1 MKKII
6 ILLSLLLLVGCSN
19 KNAVKFKNEYES
31 LNGKTNSYGKNYR
44 ELSINKKNPYIYSN
58 AKEIVKKIE
67 NKETFY
73 VYFGS
78 KLCPWCRSVIEK
90 SIDVANDLNI
100 KKIYY
105 VDIWDDEGN
114 EILRDKYI
122 IDDGK
127 LKLDKEGTKEYKK
140 LLKYFDSY
148 LRDYLVEGKD
158 TKEKRIY
165 APNFMYIEKGKI
177 KKLTTGKSSK
187 QEDPYQDLSKDILKD
202 EEKEFKEFFKN

>member
-105 VDIWDDEGN
+105 VDIWDEEGN